1 MSPLYQGGDIGGID
15 RRMYEEKLLPHDIE
29 AEEAVIG
36 SLLIDGES
44 ILKVAHFLKTGGF
57 YREKN
62 RFCYE
67 ACLALFGRG
76 EAINQVTVAHQ
87 LTLLERLDPV
97 GGTAY
102 LSHLVSTVPTP
113 VHIEYYGQIV
123 NRTAMMRNLIDA
135 ASKIS
140 TIGYDDT
147 DDVEASLS
155 RAEDILFRVR
165 SGQPSRDFVPI
176 REILDQYMQEQAAIA
191 EPSERTGAPIMTGF
205 ETLDEL
211 LGGLHRSD
219 MVVLAARPSLGK
231 STLAVNISLNAART
245 GMVVGIFSLEM
256 SREQLAMRMLAGEA
270 EVDAQR
276 LRLGLY
282 TEAEER
288 RIIDSIG
295 SLSELPIYVD
305 DTPLQGI
312 VEMRS
317 KARRL
322 SMERGLDMLVVDYM
336 QLIQGNNNRGDNRV
350 QEISEITRSI
360 KGLARDLS
368 MPVLAVSQLSRAVEI
383 RTSHRPQLSD
393 LRESGSIEQD
403 ADVVMFIYRDDVY
416 YTEDEWASRFP
427 DRPYPKNIAEL
438 IVAKHRHGPVGSV
451 KLLFRDKVV
460 RFETALAVEQGVF

>member
-1 MSPLYQGGDIGGID
+1 
-15 RRMYEEKLLPHDIE
+15 MYAEKLLPHDIE

-36 SLLIDGES
+36 SLLLDGEAL
-44 ILKVAHFLKTGGF
+44 LKVASFLKADDF

-62 RFCYE
+62 RLCYE
-67 ACLALFGRG
+67 ACLALFRRS
-76 EAINQVTVAHQ
+76 EAINQVTVTHELALQ
-87 LTLLERLDPV
+87 ERHDQV

-113 VHIEYYGQIV
+113 THIEHYGKIV
-123 NRTAMMRNLIDA
+123 NRTASMRTLIDA

-140 TIGYDDT
+140 GIGYEGT
-147 DDVEASLS
+147 DDVDATLS
-155 RAEDILFRVR
+155 AAEDILFRVR
-165 SGQPSRDFVPI
+165 AGRPTRDFVPV
-176 REILDQYMQEQAAIA
+176 REIFDQYLQEQAALD
-191 EPSERTGAPIMTGF
+191 EPEGRLGGPIMTNF
-205 ETLDEL
+205 DAMDEL

-231 STLAVNISLNAART
+231 SSLAINLALNAAKN
-245 GMVVGIFSLEM
+245 GGVVGMFSLEM
-256 SREQLAMRMLAGEA
+256 SREQLALRMLAGEA
-270 EVDAQR
+270 EVDAHR

-282 TEAEER
+282 TEAQER

-295 SLSELPIYVD
+295 SLSEMPIYID
-305 DTPLQGI
+305 DTALQGI

-322 SMERGLDMLVVDYM
+322 YMERGLDFLVVDYM
-336 QLIQGNNNRGDNRV
+336 QLIQGGGQGRGDNRV

-360 KGLARDLS
+360 KGMARDLNV
-368 MPVLAVSQLSRAVEI
+368 PVLAVSQLSRAVEM

-416 YTEDEWASRFP
+416 FTEEEWDSKYP
-427 DRPYPKNIAEL
+427 DRQYPRNIAEI
-438 IVAKHRHGPVGSV
+438 IVAKHRHGPVGSFR
-451 KLLFRDKVV
+451 LLFRDNLV
-460 RFETALAVEQGVF
+460 RFDPYLLEQDPSPR

>member
-1 MSPLYQGGDIGGID
+1 
-15 RRMYEEKLLPHDIE
+15 MYAEKLLPHNTE

-36 SLLIDGES
+36 SLLIDGGS
-44 ILKVAHFLKTGGF
+44 ILKVAQFLKAGDF

-62 RFCYE
+62 RLCYD
-67 ACLALFGRG
+67 ACLVLFQRG
-76 EAINQVTVAHQ
+76 EAINQVTLAHELGVQ
-87 LTLLERLDPV
+87 DRAEQV

-113 VHIEYYGQIV
+113 VHIEHYGRIVSRSAVMRDLIEAAAQIS
-123 NRTAMMRNLIDA
+123 A
-135 ASKIS
+135 
-140 TIGYDDT
+140 IGYDGA
-147 DDVEASLS
+147 DDIESSLT
-155 RAEDILFRVR
+155 RAEDVLFRVR
-165 SGQPSRDFVPI
+165 TDQPTRDFISI
-176 REILDQYMQEQAAIA
+176 RQVLDQYLEERAAVA
-191 EPSERTGAPIMTGF
+191 EPLGRTSAPILTGF
-205 ETLDEL
+205 DSMDEL
-211 LGGLHRSD
+211 LGGFHRSD
-219 MVVLAARPSLGK
+219 MLVLAARPSLGK
-231 STLAVNISLNAART
+231 STLAINLSLNAAKAA
-245 GMVVGIFSLEM
+245 GVVGMFSLEM
-256 SREQLAMRMLAGEA
+256 SREQLALRMLAGEA

-295 SLSELPIYVD
+295 SLSELPIYID

-322 SMERGLDMLVVDYM
+322 YGERGLDLLVVDYM
-336 QLIQGNNNRGDNRV
+336 QLIQGNNPRGDNRV
-350 QEISEITRSI
+350 QEMSEITRAL
-360 KGLARDLS
+360 KGLARDLNV
-368 MPVLAVSQLSRAVEI
+368 PVLAVSQLSRAVEL

-427 DRPYPKNIAEL
+427 DRPYPKNVAEL
-438 IVAKHRHGPVGSV
+438 IVAKHRHGPVGNL
-451 KLLFRDKVV
+451 KLLFRDKLV
-460 RFETALAVEQGVF
+460 RFEPAPVELGTFY

>member
-1 MSPLYQGGDIGGID
+1 
-15 RRMYEEKLLPHDIE
+15 MYAEKLLPHDIE
-29 AEEAVIG
+29 AEEATIG
-36 SLLIDGES
+36 SLLIDGDS
-44 ILKVAHFLKTGGF
+44 ILTVAQFLKPGDF

-67 ACLALFGRG
+67 ACLDLFRRG

-87 LTLLERLDPV
+87 LSLHDRLDQV
-97 GGTAY
+97 GDTAY

-113 VHIEYYGQIV
+113 VHIEHYGRIV
-123 NRTAMMRNLIDA
+123 NRSAIMRTLIDA
-135 ASKIS
+135 ASQIS
-140 TIGYDDT
+140 AVGYEDT
-147 DDVEASLS
+147 EDVEASLS
-155 RAEDILFRVR
+155 RAEGILFRVR
-165 SGQPSRDFVPI
+165 SGQAKRDFVPI
-176 REILDQYMQEQAAIA
+176 REILDQYMQDQAAIA
-191 EPSERTGAPIMTGF
+191 EPLGSMGAPVMTGF
-205 ETLDEL
+205 DALDEL

-231 STLAVNISLNAART
+231 STLAINVSLNAAK
-245 GMVVGIFSLEM
+245 VGAVAGVFSLEM
-256 SREQLAMRMLAGEA
+256 SREQLALRMLAGEA

-276 LRLGLY
+276 LRMGLY

-295 SLSELPIYVD
+295 SLSELPIYID

-322 SMERGLDMLVVDYM
+322 AMEHNLDMLVVDYM
-336 QLIQGNNNRGDNRV
+336 QLIQGSNPRGDSNRV
-350 QEISEITRSI
+350 QEMSQITRSI
-360 KGLARDLS
+360 KGLARDLNV
-368 MPVLAVSQLSRAVEI
+368 PVLAVSQLSRAVEM

-403 ADVVMFIYRDDVY
+403 ADVVMFIYRDDIY

-427 DRPYPKNIAEL
+427 DRPYPKNIAEI
-438 IVAKHRHGPVGSV
+438 IVAKHRHGPVGNV
-451 KLLFRDKVV
+451 ELIFRDRLV
-460 RFETALAVEQGVF
+460 RFESVPVGQEAFQY

>member
-1 MSPLYQGGDIGGID
+1 MYQ
-15 RRMYEEKLLPHDIE
+15 EKLLPHDIE

-44 ILKVAHFLKTGGF
+44 ILKVAQFLKSGDF
-57 YREKN
+57 YRERN
-62 RFCYE
+62 RFCFE
-67 ACLALFGRG
+67 ASLALFGRS
-76 EAINQVTVAHQ
+76 ESINQVTLAHELALQ
-87 LTLLERLDPV
+87 ERLDQI
-97 GGTAY
+97 GGAAF

-113 VHIEYYGQIV
+113 VHIEHYGRIV
-123 NRTAMMRNLIDA
+123 NRTAVMRYLIDVA
-135 ASKIS
+135 AKIS
-140 TIGYDDT
+140 AIGYEGT
-147 DDVEASLS
+147 DDIQASLS
-155 RAEDILFRVR
+155 RAEDMLFRVR
-165 SGQPSRDFVPI
+165 SGQPTRDFVAI
-176 REILDQYMQEQAAIA
+176 REVLDQYLEERAAIE
-191 EPSERTGAPIMTGF
+191 EPLGRLNAPILTGF
-205 ETLDEL
+205 GPLDEL

-231 STLAVNISLNAART
+231 SSLAVNVSLNAAKN
-245 GMVVGIFSLEM
+245 GDLVGLFSLEM
-256 SREQLAMRMLAGEA
+256 SREQLALRMLAGEA
-270 EVDAQR
+270 QVDAQR

-295 SLSELPIYVD
+295 SLSELPIYMD

-322 SMERGLDMLVVDYM
+322 FMERGLDLLVIDYM
-336 QLIQGNNNRGDNRV
+336 QIIQQPNGRGDSRV
-350 QEISEITRSI
+350 QEMSEITRSI
-360 KGLARDLS
+360 KGMARSLNV
-368 MPVLAVSQLSRAVEI
+368 PILAVSQLSRAVEM

-427 DRPYPKNIAEL
+427 DKPYPKNVAEI

-451 KLLFRDKVV
+451 KLLFRDKLL
-460 RFETALAVEQGVF
+460 RFEPAPVEQEAF

>member
-1 MSPLYQGGDIGGID
+1 
-15 RRMYEEKLLPHDIE
+15 MYVEKLLPHDIE

-44 ILKVAHFLKTGGF
+44 ILKVAHFLKQRDF

-62 RFCYE
+62 RFCYD

-87 LTLLERLDPV
+87 LTLQDQLDPV
-97 GGTAY
+97 GGAAY
-102 LSHLVSTVPTP
+102 LSHVVSTVPTP
-113 VHIEYYGQIV
+113 VHIEHYGQIIS
-123 NRTAMMRNLIDA
+123 RTASMRNLIDA
-135 ASKIS
+135 AAKIS
-140 TIGYDDT
+140 AIGYDGT
-147 DDVEASLS
+147 DNVEASLS
-155 RAEDILFRVR
+155 QAEDTLFRVR
-165 SGQPSRDFVPI
+165 AGRPARDFTPI
-176 REILDQYMQEQAAIA
+176 REILDQYLEDRAAIS
-191 EPSERTGAPIMTGF
+191 EPSGRTSAPILTGF
-205 ETLDEL
+205 DSIDDL

-231 STLAVNISLNAART
+231 STLAINVTLNAARV
-245 GMVVGIFSLEM
+245 GAVVGMFSLEM
-256 SREQLAMRMLAGEA
+256 SREQLALRMLASEA

-288 RIIDSIG
+288 RIIDRIG
-295 SLSELPIYVD
+295 SLSEMPIYVD

-322 SMERGLDMLVVDYM
+322 YIERGLDLLIVDYM
-336 QLIQGNNNRGDNRV
+336 QIIQQGNGRADNRV
-350 QEISEITRSI
+350 QEMSEITRSI
-360 KGLARDLS
+360 KGMARDLNV
-368 MPVLAVSQLSRAVEI
+368 PVLAVSQLSRAVEM

-416 YTEDEWASRFP
+416 HTEDEWASRFP
-427 DRPYPKNIAEL
+427 DKPYPRNVAEI
-438 IVAKHRHGPVGSV
+438 IVAKHRHGPIGSL
-451 KLLFRDKVV
+451 KLLFRDKLV
-460 RFETALAVEQGVF
+460 RFEPAPMEQEAY

>member
-1 MSPLYQGGDIGGID
+1 
-15 RRMYEEKLLPHDIE
+15 MYAEKLLPHDIE
-29 AEEAVIG
+29 AEESVIG

-44 ILKVAHFLKTGGF
+44 ILRVAPFLKEVDF

-62 RFCYE
+62 RLCFQ
-67 ACLALFGRG
+67 ACLDLFHRS

-87 LTLLERLDPV
+87 LALDERTEQV

-102 LSHLVSTVPTP
+102 LSHLVATVPTP
-113 VHIEYYGQIV
+113 VHIEHYGRIV
-123 NRTAMMRNLIDA
+123 SRTASMRRLIDA
-135 ASKIS
+135 AAHIS
-140 TIGYDDT
+140 SIGYEGT
-147 DDVEASLS
+147 DDVDASLS
-155 RAEDILFRVR
+155 RAEGILFQVR
-165 SGQPSRDFVPI
+165 SGQPARDFVPI
-176 REILDQYMQEQAAIA
+176 REVLDQYLEERAGIT
-191 EPSERTGAPIMTGF
+191 ETLGRTGAPVMTGF
-205 ETLDEL
+205 DALDEL

-231 STLAVNISLNAART
+231 STLALNISINAAKG
-245 GMVVGIFSLEM
+245 GMVIGIFSLEM
-256 SREQLAMRMLAGEA
+256 SREQLALRMLAGESG
-270 EVDAQR
+270 VDSQR

-288 RIIDSIG
+288 RIIGSIG
-295 SLSELPIYVD
+295 SLSELPIYID

-322 SMERGLDMLVVDYM
+322 AIERNLDLLVVDYM
-336 QLIQGNNNRGDNRV
+336 QLIQGNNPRGDNRV

-360 KGLARDLS
+360 KGQARDLNV
-368 MPVLAVSQLSRAVEI
+368 PVLAVSQLSRAVEM

-416 YTEDEWASRFP
+416 YTEDEWAGRYP
-427 DRPYPKNIAEL
+427 DRPYPRNVANL
-438 IVAKHRHGPVGSV
+438 IVSKHRHGPTGEVE
-451 KLLFRDKVV
+451 LLFRDKLVK
-460 RFETALAVEQGVF
+460 FESLPVGQGAF